1 MSDKVGDIVR
11 NCVIAA
17 CFTCLVCAILGQVLI
32 RCIERESSQRESSR
46 RQNNV
51 VHPV

>member
-1 MSDKVGDIVR
+1 MGDKVGDIVR

-17 CFTCLVCAILGQVLI
+17 CFTCLVCAILGQLLI
-32 RCIERESSQRESSR
+32 RCIERESSR
-46 RQNNV
+46 RQDNV